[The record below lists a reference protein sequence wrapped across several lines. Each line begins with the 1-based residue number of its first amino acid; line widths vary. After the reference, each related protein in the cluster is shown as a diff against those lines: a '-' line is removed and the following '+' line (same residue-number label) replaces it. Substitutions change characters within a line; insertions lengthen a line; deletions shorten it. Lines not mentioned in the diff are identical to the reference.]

1 MELAVTMYMVETEN
15 KITSILLNEIDVQL
29 HRDIA
34 NYPFKL
40 LSGVWMTN
48 KVTLRSKGFC

>member
-1 MELAVTMYMVETEN
+1 MDFTVTMYMAETEN
-15 KITSILLNEIDVQL
+15 EIRSVLLSEIDVQL

-40 LSGVWMTN
+40 LSGV
-48 KVTLRSKGFC
+48 